1 MYYLKPAHPDPTT
14 ATFFLNPSLFKSN
27 LLTETEYTE
36 LCDASSIYKGL
47 QYENA
52 FADVRNSYNESLP
65 AFARSTAEL
74 TSEGL

>member
-36 LCDASSIYKGL
+36 LCDASSIYGGL
-47 QYENA
+47 EM
-52 FADVRNSYNESLP
+52 RESREAML
-65 AFARSTAEL
+65 FTDE
-74 TSEGL
+74 